1 MTPPLRTLSITSLA
15 RLLRSRAVTAT
26 AVVEECL
33 AQIAEDD
40 RVLNAF
46 ITVMADAARAD
57 ARRADE
63 EIMAGRYRG
72 SLHGV
77 PVTVKDV
84 IDVRGVPTTAASR
97 LRAGHVAREDA
108 PVVVRLREAG
118 AVLIGKCNLH
128 EFAFGTT
135 GEDSAFGP
143 TRNPYDRSR
152 SPGGSSSGSAAAV
165 AAGLSY
171 ASVGTDTGGS
181 IQIPAAAC
189 GLVGLKPAFGDLPC
203 DSVVM
208 LSRSLDHVWPIAR
221 TVRDAWLLYRAMAGE
236 ACAAADGTDDTT
248 RPPTRP
254 STHDPQRLRL
264 GLPRT
269 YLWSTSMPGFVT
281 ASIRRSSNFQ
291 LAGYTVREVE
301 IEHSAD
307 IASIYRHISTSE
319 AATYHART
327 LDSRPQDYTPDV
339 RSRLEMGRSVLPDDY
354 ARAQRGRERLREQVD
369 EALNWQQQ
377 SPHDALVLPTLPIP
391 APPLGATSVPVGGT
405 SESVRT
411 VMLRLTQLFNL
422 TGHPAISIPCAAT
435 PEGLPCGLQLVG
447 SAGRTADLLRVALSC
462 EPHVAAAAA
471 RGYELGS
478 GN

>member
-15 RLLRSRAVTAT
+15 RLLRSRAVTAPS
-26 AVVEECL
+26 VVEECL

-40 RVLNAF
+40 PGLNAF

-84 IDVRGVPTTAASR
+84 IDVGGVPTTAASR
-97 LRAGHVAREDA
+97 VRAGHVARDDA
-108 PVVVRLREAG
+108 PVVARLREAG

-152 SPGGSSSGSAAAV
+152 SPGGSSSGSAAAI

-181 IQIPAAAC
+181 IRIPAAAC

-203 DSVVM
+203 DGVVM
-208 LSRSLDHVWPIAR
+208 LSRSLDHVGPIAR
-221 TVRDAWLLYRAMAGE
+221 TVRDVWLLYRAMAGE
-236 ACAAADGTDDTT
+236 ACAAADGTDDTA

-254 STHDPQRLRL
+254 STHDPQRIRL
-264 GLPRT
+264 GLLRT
-269 YLWSTSMPGFVT
+269 YFLEH
-281 ASIRRSSNFQ
+281 
-291 LAGYTVREVE
+291 LDAGVRHSFDQAIERLQRAGCTVREVE

-319 AATYHART
+319 AAACHART

-354 ARAQRGRERLREQVD
+354 ARAQRGRQRLREQVD
-369 EALNWQQQ
+369 EALNGQQQ

-391 APPLGATSVPVGGT
+391 APLLGAASVPVGGM

-422 TGHPAISIPCAAT
+422 TGHPAISIPCGAT

-447 SAGRTADLLRVALSC
+447 SAGGTADLLRVALSC
-462 EPHVAAAAA
+462 EPHVAAAPA
-471 RGYELGS
+471 RG
-478 GN
+478 